1 MGEILNNTL
10 MMKKKPTLR
19 EEVSLN
25 LAVASSILRDR
36 FEKISVPF
44 GITASQYNVLR
55 ILKGIH
61 PEGHPRCEVIKRMV
75 DRAPDITRLIDRL
88 EKQGL
93 VKRDRINEDR
103 RKSIT
108 VITEKG
114 LKLVSDIQPFI
125 DKEHRELT
133 KGLNDA
139 ECAELSRL
147 IEKMYENLL

>member
-93 VKRDRINEDR
+93 VKRDRISEDR

-114 LKLVSDIQPFI
+114 LKLVSDIQPLI

-133 KGLNDA
+133 KGLNDT
-139 ECAELSRL
+139 ECTELSKL
-147 IEKMYENLL
+147 IEKLYEKLR